1 MNRSAATRSGPPAAR
16 QATLREHNLAL
27 VARAIFESPVP
38 CSRADI
44 AAASGLTRATVS
56 TLVDR
61 LVAASIVAELP
72 PATPQ
77 RAGRPAVPLAPAPR
91 TLVGLGL
98 EVNVDYLGGRV
109 LDLTGAVVA
118 EHVDP
123 DDLHDSDPAEV
134 LGRLG
139 RIARD
144 LLQRVRSDGMT
155 VAGAHL
161 ALPGLVDSRAGRLEV
176 APNLGWSHLDPVPLL
191 GLDPDL
197 AVEIGNEAKL
207 AALAQSSH
215 GVVPDGA
222 APEDAAP
229 DAAPRTN
236 GLPTN
241 GLPAHGS
248 SPHDDAPAA
257 PSTYLYVSGDVGIG
271 SAIVVDRRLFHGR
284 HGWTGEVGHV
294 VVDPSG
300 PRCRCGATG
309 CLEQYAGKDA
319 LLRGAGLSLEA
330 DTAALVDALDA
341 GEPDAVAAVE
351 RAGTALGSALAD
363 YVNLVDIDIV
373 LLGGIY
379 PALLPYLR
387 STAEAELR
395 ARVLAAPWTDV
406 TLLPAPVGDHAA
418 LTGGAREVL
427 RAVVE
432 NPSAWVGED

>member
-1 MNRSAATRSGPPAAR
+1 MNLSARVGKVKTVNRSVATRTGPPAAR

-27 VARAIFESPVP
+27 VARAVFESAQP

-44 AAASGLTRATVS
+44 AASSGLTRATVS

-61 LVAASIVAELP
+61 LVAAAIVAELP

-91 TLVGLGL
+91 SLVGIGL

-134 LGRLG
+134 LARLG
-139 RIARD
+139 RIAQD
-144 LLQRVRSDGMT
+144 LLATVRADGMT
-155 VAGAHL
+155 VAGARL
-161 ALPGLVDSRAGRLEV
+161 ALPGLVDTRAGRLEV
-176 APNLGWSHLDPVPLL
+176 APNLGWSHLDPGPLL
-191 GLDPDL
+191 GLGPDVP
-197 AVEIGNEAKL
+197 VEIGNEAKL
-207 AALAQSSH
+207 AALAQASH
-215 GVVPDGA
+215 GVVPD
-222 APEDAAP
+222 DAS
-229 DAAPRTN
+229 D
-236 GLPTN
+236 
-241 GLPAHGS
+241 PAS
-248 SPHDDAPAA
+248 DPA

-294 VVDPSG
+294 VVDPRG

-319 LLRGAGLSLEA
+319 LLRGAGLPVDA
-330 DTAALVDALDA
+330 ATDALVAALDA
-341 GEPDAVAAVE
+341 AEPAALATVE
-351 RAGTALGSALAD
+351 QAGTALGSALAD
-363 YVNLVDIDIV
+363 YVNLVDIDTV

-387 STAEAELR
+387 SAAEAELR
-395 ARVLAAPWTDV
+395 VRVLAAPWTDV
-406 TLLPAPVGDHAA
+406 VLLPAPVGDHAA

-427 RAVVE
+427 RGVVE
-432 NPSAWVGED
+432 DPSAWVADD

>member
-1 MNRSAATRSGPPAAR
+1 MNRSVATRTGPPAAR

-27 VARAIFESPVP
+27 VARAVFESARP

-61 LVAASIVAELP
+61 LVAAGIVAELP

-91 TLVGLGL
+91 SLVGLGL

-134 LGRLG
+134 LARLG
-139 RIARD
+139 RIAHE
-144 LLQRVRSDGMT
+144 LLAQVRADGMT
-155 VAGAHL
+155 VAGARL
-161 ALPGLVDSRAGRLEV
+161 ALPGLVDTRAGRLEV
-176 APNLGWSHLDPVPLL
+176 APNLGWSRLDPVPLL
-191 GLDPDL
+191 GMDPD
-197 AVEIGNEAKL
+197 VPVDIGNEAKL
-207 AALAQSSH
+207 AALAQASR

-222 APEDAAP
+222 TD
-229 DAAPRTN
+229 
-236 GLPTN
+236 
-241 GLPAHGS
+241 PASG
-248 SPHDDAPAA
+248 PV

-284 HGWTGEVGHV
+284 HGWTGEIGHV
-294 VVDPSG
+294 VVDPRG

-319 LLRGAGLSLEA
+319 LLRGAGLPVDAPTE
-330 DTAALVDALDA
+330 ALVAALDA
-341 GEPDAVAAVE
+341 ADPAALAVVE
-351 RAGTALGSALAD
+351 QAGTALGSALAD
-363 YVNLVDIDIV
+363 YVNLVDIDTV

-387 STAEAELR
+387 GTAEAELR
-395 ARVLAAPWTDV
+395 SRVLAAPWTDV
-406 TLLPAPVGDHAA
+406 VLLPAPVGDHAA

-432 NPSAWVGED
+432 EPSAWVAED

>member
-1 MNRSAATRSGPPAAR
+1 MNLSARVGKVKTVNRSVATRTGPPAAR

-27 VARAIFESPVP
+27 VARAVFESAQP

-61 LVAASIVAELP
+61 LVAAAIVAELP

-91 TLVGLGL
+91 SLVGLGL

-134 LGRLG
+134 LARLG
-139 RIARD
+139 RIAQD
-144 LLQRVRSDGMT
+144 LLATVRADGMT
-155 VAGAHL
+155 VAGARL
-161 ALPGLVDSRAGRLEV
+161 ALPGLVDTRAGRLEV
-176 APNLGWSHLDPVPLL
+176 APNLGWSHLDPVRLL
-191 GLDPDL
+191 GLDPDVP
-197 AVEIGNEAKL
+197 VEIGNEAKL
-207 AALAQSSH
+207 AALAQASR
-215 GVVPDGA
+215 GVVPDDATGPGA
-222 APEDAAP
+222 DP
-229 DAAPRTN
+229 
-236 GLPTN
+236 
-241 GLPAHGS
+241 
-248 SPHDDAPAA
+248 A

-294 VVDPSG
+294 VVDPRG

-319 LLRGAGLSLEA
+319 LLRGAGLPA
-330 DTAALVDALDA
+330 DAPIETLVAALDA
-341 GEPDAVAAVE
+341 AEPAALAVVE
-351 RAGTALGSALAD
+351 QAGTALGSALAD
-363 YVNLVDIDIV
+363 YVNLVDIDTV

-395 ARVLAAPWTDV
+395 TRVLAAPWTDV
-406 TLLPAPVGDHAA
+406 VLLPAPVGDHAA

-427 RAVVE
+427 RGVVE
-432 NPSAWVGED
+432 DPSAWVADD

>member
-1 MNRSAATRSGPPAAR
+1 MNRSVATRTGPPAAR

-27 VARAIFESPVP
+27 VARAVFESAEP

-44 AAASGLTRATVS
+44 AASSGLTRATVS

-61 LVAASIVAELP
+61 LVAAAIVAELP

-91 TLVGLGL
+91 SIVGLGL

-118 EHVDP
+118 EHVEP
-123 DDLHDSDPAEV
+123 DDLHDSDPTDV
-134 LGRLG
+134 LARLG
-139 RIARD
+139 RIAQD
-144 LLQRVRSDGMT
+144 LLASVRADGMT
-155 VAGAHL
+155 VAGARL
-161 ALPGLVDSRAGRLEV
+161 ALPGLVDTRAGRLEV
-176 APNLGWSHLDPVPLL
+176 APNLGWSHLDPGPLL
-191 GLDPDL
+191 GLGPDVP
-197 AVEIGNEAKL
+197 VEIGNEAKL
-207 AALAQSSH
+207 AALAQASH
-215 GVVPDGA
+215 GVVADDASDP
-222 APEDAAP
+222 APE
-229 DAAPRTN
+229 
-236 GLPTN
+236 
-241 GLPAHGS
+241 
-248 SPHDDAPAA
+248 AA

-294 VVDPSG
+294 VVDPRG

-319 LLRGAGLSLEA
+319 LLRGAGLPVDAPTE
-330 DTAALVDALDA
+330 ALVAALDA
-341 GEPDAVAAVE
+341 AEPGALAAVE

-363 YVNLVDIDIV
+363 YVNLVDIDTV

-387 STAEAELR
+387 SAADAELR
-395 ARVLAAPWTDV
+395 TRVLAAPWTDV
-406 TLLPAPVGDHAA
+406 VLVPAPVGDHAA

-427 RAVVE
+427 RGVVE
-432 NPSAWVGED
+432 DPSAWVAED

>member
-1 MNRSAATRSGPPAAR
+1 MNLSAGVGKVKTVNRSAATRTGPPAAR

-27 VARAIFESPVP
+27 VARAVFESPAP

-77 RAGRPAVPLAPAPR
+77 RAGRPAVPLAPAAR
-91 TLVGLGL
+91 TIVGLGL

-109 LDLTGAVVA
+109 LDLTGDVVA

-123 DDLHDSDPAEV
+123 DDLHDSDPVEV
-134 LGRLG
+134 LARLG

-144 LLQRVRSDGMT
+144 LLDAVGADGMR
-155 VAGAHL
+155 VAGARL
-161 ALPGLVDSRAGRLEV
+161 ALPGLVDPRAGRLEV
-176 APNLGWSHLDPVPLL
+176 APNLGWSHLDPVTLL

-197 AVEIGNEAKL
+197 PVRIGNEAKL
-207 AALAQSSH
+207 AALAQSSR
-215 GVVPDGA
+215 GVVLV
-222 APEDAAP
+222 DAADTP
-229 DAAPRTN
+229 VP
-236 GLPTN
+236 
-241 GLPAHGS
+241 
-248 SPHDDAPAA
+248 
-257 PSTYLYVSGDVGIG
+257 PSYLYVSGDVGIG

-294 VVDPSG
+294 VVDPRG

-319 LLRGAGLSLEA
+319 LLRGAGLPVDA
-330 DTAALVDALDA
+330 DTAALVAALDA
-341 GEPDAVAAVE
+341 GEPAALDTVE
-351 RAGTALGSALAD
+351 RGGTALGSALAD
-363 YVNLVDIDIV
+363 YVNLVDIDTV

-387 STAEAELR
+387 GAAEAELR

-406 TLLPAPVGDHAA
+406 ALLPAPVGDHAA

-427 RAVVE
+427 RGVVE
-432 NPSAWVGED
+432 DPSAWVAED

>member
-1 MNRSAATRSGPPAAR
+1 MNLSARVGKVKTVNRSVATRTGPPAAR

-27 VARAIFESPVP
+27 VARAVFESAHP

-44 AAASGLTRATVS
+44 AGASGLTRATVS

-61 LVAASIVAELP
+61 LVAAGIVAELP

-77 RAGRPAVPLAPAPR
+77 RAGRPAVPLAPAPH

-134 LGRLG
+134 LPRLG
-139 RIARD
+139 RIAQD
-144 LLQRVRSDGMT
+144 LLATVRDDGMT
-155 VAGAHL
+155 VAGARL
-161 ALPGLVDSRAGRLEV
+161 ALPGLVDTRAGRLEV
-176 APNLGWSHLDPVPLL
+176 APNLGWSHLDPVRLL
-191 GLDPDL
+191 GLDPDVP
-197 AVEIGNEAKL
+197 VEIGNEAKL
-207 AALAQSSH
+207 AALAQASR
-215 GVVPDGA
+215 GVVPD
-222 APEDAAP
+222 DATEP
-229 DAAPRTN
+229 
-236 GLPTN
+236 
-241 GLPAHGS
+241 
-248 SPHDDAPAA
+248 A

-294 VVDPSG
+294 VVDPRG

-319 LLRGAGLSLEA
+319 LLRGAGLPVDAPTE
-330 DTAALVDALDA
+330 TLVAALDA
-341 GEPDAVAAVE
+341 AEPAALAVVE
-351 RAGTALGSALAD
+351 QAGTALGSALAD
-363 YVNLVDIDIV
+363 YVNLVDIDTV

-387 STAEAELR
+387 GAAEAELR
-395 ARVLAAPWTDV
+395 TRVLAAPWTDV
-406 TLLPAPVGDHAA
+406 VLLPAPVGDHAA

-427 RAVVE
+427 RGVVE
-432 NPSAWVGED
+432 DPSAWVADD

>member
-1 MNRSAATRSGPPAAR
+1 MNRSAATRPGPPAAR

-27 VARAIFESPVP
+27 VARAVFEAPVP

-61 LVAASIVAELP
+61 LVASRIVAELP

-91 TLVGLGL
+91 TIVGLGL

-123 DDLHDSDPAEV
+123 DDLHDSDPTEV
-134 LGRLG
+134 LARLG

-144 LLQRVRSDGMT
+144 LVESVRADGMT
-155 VAGAHL
+155 VAGARL

-176 APNLGWSHLDPVPLL
+176 APNLGWSRLDPAPLL
-191 GLDPDL
+191 DLDPDL
-197 AVEIGNEAKL
+197 PVEIGNEAKL
-207 AALAQSSH
+207 AALAQSSR

-222 APEDAAP
+222 G
-229 DAAPRTN
+229 PRDQDGTPQPV
-236 GLPTN
+236 PT
-241 GLPAHGS
+241 
-248 SPHDDAPAA
+248 
-257 PSTYLYVSGDVGIG
+257 TYLYVSGDVGIG

-284 HGWTGEVGHV
+284 HGWAGEIGHV
-294 VVDPSG
+294 VVDPRG

-319 LLRGAGLSLEA
+319 LLRGAGLDPGATTDE
-330 DTAALVDALDA
+330 LVAALDA
-341 GEPDAVAAVE
+341 GAPGARESVA

-363 YVNLVDIDIV
+363 YVNLVDIDTV

-379 PALLPYLR
+379 PALLPHLR
-387 STAEAELR
+387 APVEAELQT
-395 ARVLAAPWTDV
+395 RVLAAPSADLHV
-406 TLLPAPVGDHAA
+406 AAAPVGDHAA

-427 RAVVE
+427 RGVVE
-432 NPSAWVGED
+432 NPSAWVDAD

>member
-1 MNRSAATRSGPPAAR
+1 MNRSVATRTGPPAAR

-27 VARAIFESPVP
+27 VARAVFEASHP

-44 AAASGLTRATVS
+44 AGASGLTRATVS

-61 LVAASIVAELP
+61 LVAAGIVAELP

-118 EHVDP
+118 EQVDP
-123 DDLHDSDPAEV
+123 DDLHDSDPTEV
-134 LGRLG
+134 LARLG
-139 RIARD
+139 RIAHD
-144 LLQRVRSDGMT
+144 LLAQVRADGMT
-155 VAGAHL
+155 VAGARL
-161 ALPGLVDSRAGRLEV
+161 ALPGLVDPRAGRLEV
-176 APNLGWSHLDPVPLL
+176 APNLGWSHLDPVRLL
-191 GLDPDL
+191 GLGPDV

-207 AALAQSSH
+207 AALAQASH
-215 GVVPDGA
+215 GVVPD
-222 APEDAAP
+222 DATGP
-229 DAAPRTN
+229 
-236 GLPTN
+236 
-241 GLPAHGS
+241 
-248 SPHDDAPAA
+248 A

-294 VVDPSG
+294 VVDPHG

-319 LLRGAGLSLEA
+319 LLRGAGLPV
-330 DTAALVDALDA
+330 DAATGTLVAALDA
-341 GEPDAVAAVE
+341 GEPDALAAVE

-363 YVNLVDIDIV
+363 YVNLVDIDTV

-387 STAEAELR
+387 PAAEAELR

-406 TLLPAPVGDHAA
+406 VLLPAPVGDHAA

-427 RAVVE
+427 RGVVE
-432 NPSAWVGED
+432 VPSAWVADD

>member
-1 MNRSAATRSGPPAAR
+1 MNLSAGLGKVKTVNRSAATRTGPPAAR

-27 VARAIFESPVP
+27 VARAVFESPSP

-91 TLVGLGL
+91 TIVGLGL
-98 EVNVDYLGGRV
+98 EVNVDHLGGRV
-109 LDLTGAVVA
+109 LDLTGDVVA

-134 LGRLG
+134 LARLG

-144 LLQRVRSDGMT
+144 LLDAVRADGMR

-161 ALPGLVDSRAGRLEV
+161 ALPGLIDPRAGRLEV
-176 APNLGWSHLDPVPLL
+176 APNLGWSHLEPVALL

-197 AVEIGNEAKL
+197 PVRIGNEAKL
-207 AALAQSSH
+207 AALAQSSR
-215 GVVPDGA
+215 GVVPVRA
-222 APEDAAP
+222 ADDRPVP
-229 DAAPRTN
+229 
-236 GLPTN
+236 
-241 GLPAHGS
+241 S
-248 SPHDDAPAA
+248 S
-257 PSTYLYVSGDVGIG
+257 YLYVSGDVGIG
-271 SAIVVDRRLFHGR
+271 SAIVVDGRLFQGR

-294 VVDPSG
+294 VVDPRG

-319 LLRGAGLSLEA
+319 LLRGAGLPVDA
-330 DTAALVDALDA
+330 DTSLLVAALDA
-341 GEPDAVAAVE
+341 GEPAALGTVE
-351 RAGTALGSALAD
+351 QAGTALGSALAD
-363 YVNLVDIDIV
+363 YVNLVDIDTV

-387 STAEAELR
+387 GAAEAELR
-395 ARVLAAPWTDV
+395 TRVLAAPWTDV
-406 TLLPAPVGDHAA
+406 QLVPAPLGDHAT

-427 RAVVE
+427 RGVVE
-432 NPSAWVGED
+432 DPSAWVGED

>member
-1 MNRSAATRSGPPAAR
+1 MNLSARVGKVKTVNRSVATRTGPPAAR

-27 VARAIFESPVP
+27 VARAVFESAQP

-61 LVAASIVAELP
+61 LVAAGIVAELP

-91 TLVGLGL
+91 SLVGLGL

-134 LGRLG
+134 LARLG
-139 RIARD
+139 RIAQD
-144 LLQRVRSDGMT
+144 LLTAVRADGMT
-155 VAGAHL
+155 VAGARL
-161 ALPGLVDSRAGRLEV
+161 ALPGLVDTRAGRLEV
-176 APNLGWSHLDPVPLL
+176 APNLGWSHLDPVGLL
-191 GLDPDL
+191 GLGPDV

-207 AALAQSSH
+207 AALAQASR
-215 GVVPDGA
+215 GVVPD
-222 APEDAAP
+222 DASDP
-229 DAAPRTN
+229 
-236 GLPTN
+236 
-241 GLPAHGS
+241 
-248 SPHDDAPAA
+248 A

-294 VVDPSG
+294 VVDPRG

-319 LLRGAGLSLEA
+319 LLRGAGLPVDAPTE
-330 DTAALVDALDA
+330 TLVAALDA
-341 GEPDAVAAVE
+341 AEPAALAVVE
-351 RAGTALGSALAD
+351 QAGTALGSALAD
-363 YVNLVDIDIV
+363 YVNLVDIDTV

-387 STAEAELR
+387 AAAEAELR
-395 ARVLAAPWTDV
+395 TRVLAAPWTDV
-406 TLLPAPVGDHAA
+406 VLLPAPVGDHAA

-432 NPSAWVGED
+432 DPSAWVADD